1 MPTPAATVEDY
12 CALLVKSRLLLPE
25 HVEQLYRKFCQQS
38 ASSSDVD
45 AFRRFLVKQQLLTEY
60 QAHMIQRGRA
70 EGFFIGNYKI
80 LERVGKGQMGGV
92 YKAIHPLGQMVALK
106 ILPASKAADPHILA
120 RFQREAKLL
129 LQLDHPNV
137 VRAFQIGEEGG
148 VHYFVMEYLDGE
160 SLQEVLDRR
169 KRLPWPEAVR
179 LFHQVLQG
187 LQHIHEK
194 RMVHR
199 DIKPSNLLLVPAA
212 TPDNDT
218 TWNATVK
225 ILDIGL
231 GRELFDE
238 TAAAGEIE
246 TQLTAEGTVL
256 GTPDYLAPEQ
266 ARDAS
271 NVDIR
276 ADIYSVGCVLY
287 QCLTG
292 QPPFPDT
299 NILSQMV
306 RHAMESPRPVREFVA
321 DVPPLLQTVLD
332 TMLAKKPEDRY
343 ATPAAAAEV
352 LSPLL
357 TARGAAPQS
366 STIVPAYKAWLE
378 SESAIPAVAGA
389 APAAPPMSPAVP
401 SAALPAAAAV
411 AAANVPAPPSPL
423 TPASSAS
430 PGRQPPSAARAR
442 AMSSRASGD
451 IPAPPA
457 RPTPPPEPVVEV
469 EVELVDLGTL
479 LPAPAAASPN
489 RPLTDLSRRDWLMV
503 SLGGVSVLA
512 AVGLGYAIARLL
524 RPSHEATP
532 PPEENQP
539 KDQQP

>member
-25 HVEQLYRKFCQQS
+25 HVEQLYRRFCQQS
-38 ASSSDVD
+38 ASSNDVD

-148 VHYFVMEYLDGE
+148 IYYLVMEYLDGE

-169 KRLPWPEAVR
+169 KRLPWPETVR

-187 LQHIHEK
+187 LQHIHDK

-238 TAAAGEIE
+238 TAAAGDIE

-287 QCLTG
+287 HCLTG

-306 RHAMESPRPVREFVA
+306 RHAMETPRPVREFVA

-332 TMLAKKPEDRY
+332 IMLAKKPEDRY
-343 ATPAAAAEV
+343 ATPAAAAEA

-366 STIVPAYKAWLE
+366 STIVPEYKAWLE
-378 SESAIPAVAGA
+378 SESAIPAGPAA
-389 APAAPPMSPAVP
+389 APAIPVAPPPPATPVRPTSPASRSRPTV
-401 SAALPAAAAV
+401 
-411 AAANVPAPPSPL
+411 
-423 TPASSAS
+423 T
-430 PGRQPPSAARAR
+430 
-442 AMSSRASGD
+442 RASGD

-457 RPTPPPEPVVEV
+457 RPSPPPEPSIEV
-469 EVELVDLGTL
+469 DVELVDLRTL
-479 LPAPAAASPN
+479 LPNPAAATPN
-489 RPLTDLSRRDWLMV
+489 RSLTDFSRRDWLMV
-503 SLGGVSVLA
+503 SLGGISVLA
-512 AVGLGYAIARLL
+512 AVGLGYTIARLL
-524 RPSHEATP
+524 RPSPEPTP
-532 PPEENQP
+532 PPEDQP